1 MILGLGI
8 DILETGRVERELA
21 QGEWLL
27 DDGIFTPEEIRYCSS
42 VRRPARRYAI
52 CFAAKEATLKALGVR
67 IPDLAMFREVE
78 VEFGAERVCGVVLH
92 ERLKRHSERMGVRRI
107 RISITSHFSQ
117 AGAIVILE
125 D

>member
-8 DILETGRVERELA
+8 DFLETKRVERELA
-21 QGEWLL
+21 QGEWLP
-27 DDGIFTPEEIRYCSS
+27 DDGIFTAEETRYCNS
-42 VRRPARRYAI
+42 VRCPARRYTI

-67 IPDLAMFREVE
+67 APDLAMFREVE
-78 VEFGAERVCGVVLH
+78 VEFGAGDVCGVRLH
-92 ERLKRHSERMGVRRI
+92 NRLKIHSERLGVRRI
-107 RISITSHFSQ
+107 RIATTGHFPQ